1 MRSVGLLAVVA
12 VLIVALL
19 GSMLPGCTDVAQAV
33 ESYVIVAPKSL
44 QVGGQEAVSVALFG
58 EDGLT
63 SGSVTVALLKDG
75 ERVLHA
81 SEHINGKGTLKF
93 EVPDIEAGAYE
104 IRVTGNG
111 FEDSAQVRVER
122 SSLVF
127 METDKPI
134 YKPGQTIHMRAI
146 TLNPDLRPES
156 ESVTVDVLDAKGIK
170 IFRQELNTDEYG
182 IATLDLPISNE
193 PNLGGWKITA
203 TSENGETQL
212 DVKVEEYVLPKY
224 EVKTELPREWFL
236 VTDPITGSVFAEYS
250 FGKPVKGEL
259 VIKASRYVGEWEEY
273 ATLTKDIDGETVFE
287 LPAVGYVAGVP
298 AAGGLG
304 NVMLDISVTEDGT
317 GYKESTSELLTVS
330 DSALNIQLIPESLIF
345 KPGLPFSLLIVTET
359 PDNEPVDANIDVK
372 IAYLDEDLEEVSN
385 DTRQVTTG
393 NGIALL
399 QVTPPGKAVVM
410 IVDCFELTPVSSVP
424 PARVSRAIE
433 AGYSPTGNF
442 IHVEQESE
450 GVPQIGEEI
459 VFKVNS
465 TKEAANFYY
474 EIVSRDTVVFTDY
487 TSNDRISFV
496 TTPQMAPSAK
506 LLVYQILPNS
516 EVAADYLPFEV
527 QAEYP
532 HEVSVGFSTEEGRPG
547 EVVMINVQTEGSSKV
562 GIVAVDRSVFILA
575 ENRLNLQQVF
585 DELERLYMEPQVELH
600 EFTVFGG
607 VNVRGAQDIFED
619 AGVVVLSN
627 MEVPEGKQYQSGGM
641 WLRGGGDVVMFA
653 MPEAMEDGAMPPP
666 MPMGPGELAQG
677 AKSVALAEVERVRQ
691 YFPETWLWE
700 EIITDAGGNGSL
712 QVEVPDTI
720 TTWMLRAVALS
731 QERGI
736 GIAEAQLVAFQPFF
750 LKADLP
756 YSAIRG
762 EEFPLKVAVYNYLD
776 ESQDVFVQL
785 DEGDWFDLL
794 DESEKMVSIA
804 ANDVGGV
811 EFMISPKELGIN
823 EVKVTARSTEA
834 ADAVIKTLIVEPEG
848 IAREI
853 VENLVLSAGSNEV
866 VSTQI
871 PALVVVD
878 SGRAYIAVTSSY
890 LSQTLEG
897 LEGLIQMPF
906 GCGEQNMIVF
916 APDVFITKY
925 LEESGQL
932 KPEIMAKAEKLM
944 ITGYQRE
951 LTYRHR
957 DGSFSAFGDSDPE
970 GSLWLTAFVLKC
982 FAQAEDLIYI
992 DDSILD
998 EATDWIVSHQNADG
1012 SFDTVGFVA
1021 HEEMMGGVQGRN
1033 ALTAYVAIAL
1043 LEAGEQAAS
1052 AAAIDFLEDE
1062 LNGIDDAYTT
1072 AIVTYALELA
1082 GSQLADEAHEKL
1094 MDLAQEDENGLHWG
1108 DVIEP
1113 LPWEEG
1119 EQIMPRHAIMPNK
1132 SIAIEA
1138 TGYATLALIQHDDAF
1153 NASRAAKWLVSQR
1166 NAYGGYGS
1174 TQDTVVALQA
1184 LTEYSSDARADVD
1197 LTISIVAGGEEQEL
1211 RITQENFDVLQIIE
1225 VPVNEDIEISVEGE
1239 GEAIAQVVERFN
1251 IPEAEPQIQEILK
1264 IDVDYDTTQ
1273 VEVND
1278 LVEVSV
1284 ELEFNPPIEMEAGM
1298 VVVDVSVPTGF
1309 APVTDSI
1316 EQVVDRDEQIKRYDV
1331 AGRKV
1336 IFYIENMLPG
1346 DVVSFSFD
1354 VVALYPVKAKAV
1366 ASQAYS
1372 YYKPEIR
1379 GVTLG
1384 QEMVVS

>member
-1 MRSVGLLAVVA
+1 MRSVVLLAVVA

-224 EVKTELPREWFL
+224 EVKMELPREWFL

-385 DTRQVTTG
+385 DTRQVTTAK
-393 NGIALL
+393 GIALL

-666 MPMGPGELAQG
+666 KPMGPGELAQG

-916 APDVFITKY
+916 APDVFIAKY

-1138 TGYATLALIQHDDAF
+1138 TGYATLALIQHGDAF

-1211 RITQENFDVLQIIE
+1211 RITQDNFDVLQIIE

-1354 VVALYPVKAKAV
+1354 V
-1366 ASQAYS
+1366 
-1372 YYKPEIR
+1372 
-1379 GVTLG
+1379 
-1384 QEMVVS
+1384 